1 MTGARLTP
9 DQLSSM
15 QQIARQLYAGADQR
29 RNDLTAAYRDLAQRN
44 GLRVEDVLP
53 MMPRVGAGGAGGD
66 DKLSP
71 AERAELRR
79 LREKFGQ
86 GAGGQ

>member
-1 MTGARLTP
+1 MQAIAG
-9 DQLSSM
+9 QLF
-15 QQIARQLYAGADQR
+15 AGADQR
-29 RNDLTAAYRDLAQRN
+29 RNDLAAAYRSMAERN

-53 MMPRVGAGGAGGD
+53 MMPRVGAGGGAGGD

-79 LREKFGQ
+79 LRERFGQ